1 MAPYAIGKWN
11 GGCWSIRRYLRCP
24 DWAMAAISD
33 DDLRICE
40 TQVIRTRLYGYT
52 PHGHVC
58 LHDIRN
64 LVCKRA
70 KNQDAS
76 PVSTEY
82 VSSVVV
88 VRVCFP
94 ITRALTVRL

>member
-40 TQVIRTRLYGYT
+40 TQVIRTRLYGYRPT
-52 PHGHVC
+52 VTCVC
-58 LHDIRN
+58 TIYGILY
-64 LVCKRA
+64 A
-70 KNQDAS
+70 KESN
-76 PVSTEY
+76 
-82 VSSVVV
+82 
-88 VRVCFP
+88 
-94 ITRALTVRL
+94 TRMLIQFLQSIWPRWLW